1 MRLELQKLCAGYGA
15 GSVLREISAGFETGQ
30 LSVIVGRNGAGK
42 STLLRAMSGML
53 PAEGTAA
60 LAGAPIHALPGAQRA
75 MRLGYLPQRL
85 RTPDMTVQTLVSHG
99 RFSRLGFS
107 KALGE
112 DDREKIRQALAQTG
126 MTELRFRT
134 LPTLSGGELQ
144 RAYCA
149 MVIAQD
155 PDFLLLDEPTA
166 FLDAEAS
173 IQLAQILRALTRA
186 GKGVVLSCHDLPL
199 AFSIA
204 DRVLVLHGG
213 ALVLDAAPAQAARQ
227 EKTIFDAVGVRLKR
241 IDDPD
246 AFCTYILAKP
256 NDNT

>member
-1 MRLELQKLCAGYGA
+1 MTLELKNLCAGYG
-15 GSVLREISAGFETGQ
+15 SETVLKDASARFETGE

-42 STLLRAMSGML
+42 STLLRAMAGML
-53 PAEGTAA
+53 PAGDAAA
-60 LAGAPIHALPGAQRA
+60 LNGTPVCAFTGPQRA
-75 MRLGYLPQRL
+75 ARIGYLPQRL

-107 KALGE
+107 KALGAE
-112 DDREKIRQALAQTG
+112 DQEKIRLALLQTG
-126 MTELRFRT
+126 MTELCCRT

-166 FLDAEAS
+166 FLDAEAG
-173 IQLAQILRALTRA
+173 IRLTEILRALTKA
-186 GKGVVLSCHDLPL
+186 GKGVILSCHDLPL

-204 DRVLVLHGG
+204 DRVLVLRGG
-213 ALVLDAAPAQAARQ
+213 ALVLDGTPEEAARQ
-227 EKTIFDAVGVRLKR
+227 DAILLDAVGVRLKR
-241 IDDPD
+241 IEDPD
-246 AFCTYILAKP
+246 ALCTYILTQA
-256 NDNT
+256 NQNT

>member
-1 MRLELQKLCAGYGA
+1 MKLELNALCAGYG
-15 GSVLREISAGFETGQ
+15 GGTVLRDVSACFESGR

-42 STLLRAMSGML
+42 STMLRAMAGML
-53 PAEGTAA
+53 PAGDAVLLDGVSVRTFT
-60 LAGAPIHALPGAQRA
+60 GPQRA
-75 MRLGYLPQRL
+75 SRIGYLPQRL
-85 RTPDMTVQTLVSHG
+85 RSPEMTVQTLVSHG

-107 KALGE
+107 KALG
-112 DDREKIRQALAQTG
+112 DADREKIRLALQQTG
-126 MTELRFRT
+126 MEELRHRT

-166 FLDAEAS
+166 FLDAEAG
-173 IQLAQILRALTRA
+173 IRLTEILRGLTEA
-186 GKGVVLSCHDLPL
+186 GKGVILTCHDLPL

-204 DRVLVLHGG
+204 DRVLVLSGG
-213 ALVLDAAPAQAARQ
+213 RKVLDDTPEAAVRQ
-227 EKTIFDAVGVRLKR
+227 NGIISDAVGVRMKR

-246 AFCTYILAKP
+246 AFCAYILVK
-256 NDNT
+256 NNQNH

>member
-1 MRLELQKLCAGYGA
+1 MRLELQNLCVGYG
-15 GSVLREISAGFETGQ
+15 GGTVLQDVFAGFETGL
-30 LSVIVGRNGAGK
+30 LSAIVGRNGAGK
-42 STLLRAMSGML
+42 STLLRAMAGML
-53 PAEGTAA
+53 PIKGSAS
-60 LAGAPIHALPGAQRA
+60 LDGAPIHALSGAQRA
-75 MRLGYLPQRL
+75 ARIGYLPQRL
-85 RTPDMTVQTLVSHG
+85 RTPDMTVQTLVRHG

-112 DDREKIRQALAQTG
+112 DDREKIRHALVLTG
-126 MTELRFRT
+126 MTPLRHRT

-227 EKTIFDAVGVRLKR
+227 EKSIVDAVGVRLKR